1 MRRDS
6 AEGLSKCARCKN
18 RSAFA
23 KGTARGLAAEGKTRQ
38 RTMVTYAGALESI
51 YLEPRLSVNTAD
63 AEGDPHEHRK
73 DAYSRNAQVPINH
86 CWRFPIARSASGTA
100 DWAPFRNSDQRGWL
114 RT

>member
-18 RSAFA
+18 RFAFA

-51 YLEPRLSVNTAD
+51 YRELRQCTQRASRARNPSLLEVHRLNR
-63 AEGDPHEHRK
+63 HRLNRQLLAVK
-73 DAYSRNAQVPINH
+73 HIQTRVALILH
-86 CWRFPIARSASGTA
+86 
-100 DWAPFRNSDQRGWL
+100 
-114 RT
+114 